1 MYMSFE
7 VLAELNSVDANG
19 EREYVFLPAPGK
31 KAQQGDSS
39 FNPVSPLYITVP
51 RPSLPSAMCG
61 AWDDSINAPILSA
74 AIYYLDRRSET
85 TVTYVVA
92 TAHPTSSVEQDMD
105 NLRET
110 M

>member
-1 MYMSFE
+1 
-7 VLAELNSVDANG
+7 
-19 EREYVFLPAPGK
+19 
-31 KAQQGDSS
+31 
-39 FNPVSPLYITVP
+39 
-51 RPSLPSAMCG
+51 MCG